1 MSKAEIMEII
11 DKLPEDCT
19 IEDVQ
24 YSLYVHSKIDKG
36 LKDIKEGNVI
46 THDEVKERMDKWF
59 ENNR

>member
-46 THDEVKERMDKWF
+46 THDEVK
-59 ENNR
+59 